1 MKIEFLPGIWI
12 SDSIKL
18 DNNFISDK
26 SITNII
32 NIDNNLDFLGKSHQY
47 NDTIRENIEK
57 YEILKMVNYLKD
69 ITLFMKNTTLKSE
82 NILIYSDSGLQ
93 KGPVLLL
100 AYLIRYGFLNK
111 EIAIQIIRT
120 KIINAFKPSFDYEK
134 TINIFINQIEK

>member
-12 SDSIKL
+12 SDSKKL

-26 SITNII
+26 CITNII
-32 NIDNNLDFLGKSHQY
+32 NIDKNLDFLGKSQQY

-57 YEILKMVNYLKD
+57 YENLKMVNYLKD

-134 TINIFINQIEK
+134 PINIFIKQIEK

>member
-12 SDSIKL
+12 SDSKKL

-26 SITNII
+26 CITNII
-32 NIDNNLDFLGKSHQY
+32 NIDKNLDFLGKSQQY

-57 YEILKMVNYLKD
+57 YENLKMVNYLKD

-134 TINIFINQIEK
+134 PINIFIKKNEI